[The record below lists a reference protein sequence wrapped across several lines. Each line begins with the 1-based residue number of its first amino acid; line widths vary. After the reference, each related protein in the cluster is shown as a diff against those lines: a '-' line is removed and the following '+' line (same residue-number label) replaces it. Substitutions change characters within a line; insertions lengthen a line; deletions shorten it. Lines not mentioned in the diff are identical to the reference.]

1 MPNYHLATPEEEG
14 FQNLLEVHQQVLSGL
29 ALTIL
34 READT
39 AAYAHN
45 LASNYSFQPEEYEE
59 AMRKMRLAAAKL
71 TTQDRDLL
79 AEIVRAAKAAAASID
94 PDDETPAGYG
104 ARRGDVHY
112 HHSMAA
118 SMVEEIL
125 QEARE

>member
-1 MPNYHLATPEEEG
+1 MTNDYLATPEEEAFG
-14 FQNLLEVHQQVLSGL
+14 HLMKVNEELLSK
-29 ALTIL
+29 AARTIVE
-34 READT
+34 EAGS
-39 AAYAHN
+39 ASYAHT
-45 LASNYSFQPEEYEE
+45 LASNYAFQPEEYEE

-79 AEIVRAAKAAAASID
+79 AEIVRAAKAAVSID